1 MHNWT
6 LEGMPNNLEHL
17 LNVIW
22 YKKYN
27 KDIWSYCIWNT
38 FDYTRQEN
46 GRWEVRGGRGG
57 QRKVTENCSAIYY
70 FKKNKFWIQL
80 MPFFIEEYKTLILKV
95 IRNHIS
101 PQSFS
106 IQFLNNFTKHAYP
119 NECFWFPRPSS

>member
-38 FDYTRQEN
+38 FDYTRQKNE
-46 GRWEVRGGRGG
+46 RWEVRGEGW
-57 QRKVTENCSAIYY
+57 A
-70 FKKNKFWIQL
+70 
-80 MPFFIEEYKTLILKV
+80 EESDWKLFGNILFQEK
-95 IRNHIS
+95 
-101 PQSFS
+101 
-106 IQFLNNFTKHAYP
+106 
-119 NECFWFPRPSS
+119 